1 MQPKGYQISII
12 ANCLWINVKNK
23 FYMYTPSHATG
34 SHFSIK
40 SNKNWELGEI
50 KLAMNV
56 YISNI
61 MLAFQ
66 SVVSLVTGHEGYIIM
81 FCLKQHHL
89 PAKVSE
95 QSLFQPAPANKLI
108 FFSEKKNFWSSNL
121 TYSHNHHTHI
131 YTTVH
136 TRKEKNHNIYK

>member
-1 MQPKGYQISII
+1 
-12 ANCLWINVKNK
+12 
-23 FYMYTPSHATG
+23 MYTPSHATG

-108 FFSEKKNFWSSNL
+108 FFSEKNFSEVPISRTHTITTL
-121 TYSHNHHTHI
+121 TSTQPYI
-131 YTTVH
+131 H
-136 TRKEKNHNIYK
+136 TRKKITTFTSSQKFTSLVFNIVSSK

>member
-1 MQPKGYQISII
+1 
-12 ANCLWINVKNK
+12 
-23 FYMYTPSHATG
+23 MYTPSHATG

-108 FFSEKKNFWSSNL
+108 FFSEKIFLKYQPHVRTQSPHSHLHNRTYTQGKKSQHLQVARNSHLWFL
-121 TYSHNHHTHI
+121 TL
-131 YTTVH
+131 
-136 TRKEKNHNIYK
+136 